1 MSTLF
6 SIPKHCLGLQTWN
19 SLKPP
24 YPLHFIHPKTEVFLY
39 QQAPSPVGGYHR
51 RLWHWNERYELSS
64 QESEWKWSRSVVSNS
79 WQPHGLQFTRLLHP
93 WDSPGKNTG
102 VGCHFLL
109 QGIFPTQGSN
119 PGLPHCRQTLH
130 HLSYQGS
137 QNHHGL
143 VENTLQRH
151 TFWPSIGTC
160 IDPLLPFMEGT

>member
-1 MSTLF
+1 MEKKGQKLGLLTPVLILSFISWEFLGKSFLF
-6 SIPKHCLGLQTWN
+6 SRCWFPYFLKKWSNQPALVCCQDQWDDIHKKWSCSVMSY
-19 SLKPP
+19 SLKP
-24 YPLHFIHPKTEVFLY
+24 
-39 QQAPSPVGGYHR
+39 
-51 RLWHWNERYELSS
+51 
-64 QESEWKWSRSVVSNS
+64 
-79 WQPHGLQFTRLLHP
+79 HGHEPTRLL
-93 WDSPGKNTG
+93 SPGNFPGKSTG